1 MPFRRRRCLVF
12 VAENGYIG
20 ACLTKYSVDGLEKAI
35 RHLLETNPMRYRC
48 KVLSL
53 VFLAAGLGLPL
64 AQADDKEKNDDKKV
78 AQKESGRSKAA
89 IAVFRLHGSVVETPR
104 EAGFLFGSEHN
115 VALKDLVARIKMAGD
130 DETIKAVVLSLEGA
144 HLSTS
149 QIEELRQALSRLREK
164 GKKIFAHADEL
175 SMADYAL
182 LASADRLSVVP
193 TGDVWLTGLYG
204 ESPYLRGLLDKL
216 GVQPDF
222 LTCGDYKSA
231 AEMFMREGPS
241 PQAEEMQNWLLDGLF
256 KTELKLIAEGR
267 RVDVEKVKTWV
278 DGGPYSASKAKEAGL
293 IDAVEQKEDFEAALK
308 QEFGDKI
315 KFNHKYGEKSQPD
328 LDLSSP
334 FAALNLWAELLGG
347 AKKKKTYKS
356 SVAIVYVEGAI
367 TLGDVKL
374 SPLGASGEV
383 AASTPLRKALDKAA
397 EDDTI
402 KAVVLR
408 VDSPGGSA
416 TASEI
421 ILNATKRVKSNKPFV
436 VSMGNVAGSG
446 GYYVACGS
454 DTIFA
459 DESTIT
465 GSIGVVGGKLATT
478 DLWKKIGI
486 KWKGYQRGTNASI
499 LSSMQVFTP
508 EQRKRMQSWMDEI
521 YGVFKGHV
529 TDARGGKLK
538 KPIDELA
545 GGRVYTGRQALE
557 LGLVDRIGTLD
568 DAIQFIADEAKL
580 KDYEIRV
587 VPEPKNFLEQ
597 LLEGAEGPKEDPHRV
612 AQAPQLPSDALLRA
626 ALPYLDRLDPQ
637 RVRAVTTALRQLETL
652 RAEGAALM
660 MPELV
665 VEP

>member
-1 MPFRRRRCLVF
+1 MRHTIEWVGLALLAV
-12 VAENGYIG
+12 G
-20 ACLTKYSVDGLEKAI
+20 LTLTQVQGKDTDEK
-35 RHLLETNPMRYRC
+35 
-48 KVLSL
+48 K
-53 VFLAAGLGLPL
+53 
-64 AQADDKEKNDDKKV
+64 DDKK
-78 AQKESGRSKAA
+78 AEKAEKSASKASV
-89 IAVFRLHGSVVETPR
+89 AVFRLRGDVVETPR
-104 EAGFLFGSEHN
+104 ETGILFGAEHN
-115 VALKDLVARIKMAGD
+115 VSLKDLVARLNKAAD
-130 DETIKAVVLSLEGA
+130 DDAIKAVVLSLEGA
-144 HLSTS
+144 HLSTA
-149 QIEELRQALSRLREK
+149 QTEEVRQTFARLRDN
-164 GKKIFAHADEL
+164 GKKVYAHADEL

-182 LASADRLSVVP
+182 LAGADRLSLVP
-193 TGDVWLTGLYG
+193 TGDLWLTGLYG

-256 KTELKLIAEGR
+256 KTQLKLVAEGR
-267 RVDVEKVKTWV
+267 GVDVDKVKTWV
-278 DGGPYSASKAKEAGL
+278 DGGPYSASKALDAGL
-293 IDAVEQKEDFEAALK
+293 IDAVEQKEAFEAALK
-308 QEFGDKI
+308 KELGENI
-315 KFNHKYGEKSQPD
+315 KFNHKYGEKAQPEI
-328 LDLSSP
+328 DLSSP
-334 FAALNLWAELLGG
+334 FAALSLWAELLGG
-347 AKKKKTYKS
+347 GKKKKTHKN

-367 TLGDVKL
+367 TLGDVDF
-374 SPLGASGEV
+374 SPLSSSGEV

-421 ILNATKRVKSNKPFV
+421 ILSATERVKSKKPFV
-436 VSMGNVAGSG
+436 VSMGNVAASG
-446 GYYVACGS
+446 GYYVACGA

-478 DLWKKIGI
+478 DLWKKAGI

-508 EQRKRMQSWMDEI
+508 EQRKRMQAWMDEI
-521 YGVFKGHV
+521 YGVFKDHV
-529 TDARGGKLK
+529 TDARGDKLK

-545 GGRVYTGRQALE
+545 GGRVYTGRQALD
-557 LGLVDRIGTLD
+557 LGLVDRLGTLD
-568 DAIQFIADEAKL
+568 DAVKFIAEEANL
-580 KDYEIRV
+580 ADYEVRV
-587 VPEPKNFLEQ
+587 VPEPKNFIEQILE
-597 LLEGAEGPKEDPHRV
+597 EAEGPKEDPKRISLGIGQSPETLV
-612 AQAPQLPSDALLRA
+612 NA
-626 ALPYLDRLDPQ
+626 ALPYLKQLDPR
-637 RVRAVTTALRQLETL
+637 RVRAVTNALRHLQTL
-652 RAEGAALM
+652 QAEGAVLM